1 MKPRADIPTRPE
13 GGYILLALLAASAIL
28 LAGLA
33 LSVPHMAVQSQ
44 RVREEVLIQRGEEY
58 RRAIRL
64 YYLDHQR
71 YPEEIEDLEE
81 TDGVRYLRRRYE
93 DPLGETGEWRLIHMG
108 TDGRFE
114 DSLLYDQADPEDG
127 QQQGLFGAVAGQ
139 LGTQQPASPGSGLL
153 DQGAAAPFHGSAT
166 HPPGVEPAE
175 GTPGEEPRFRDRRES
190 AAPDLTEG
198 ASYDYGF
205 NFSASQAQNPDSDAE
220 ADSEPEDDY
229 PAVAGGAPAVPGG
242 PQTPGAGIGPPGFPA
257 GAGAGWP
264 SAGAGAGTAAGPGG
278 RTPDSRPG
286 SGAVTGAAG
295 LVNRLLTTPRPGGL
309 AGARGQLQAAV
320 QLQVAVFQRGIAGVA
335 STLEEKGVK
344 LYQGRELFSE
354 WEFVF
359 DYRDEIPTEGQLAGT
374 GQRPPGA
381 SSPGQ
386 RGSMAGPRNRR
397 PTTGGAVR

>member
-1 MKPRADIPTRPE
+1 MKPPADLPPRRE

-33 LSVPHMAVQSQ
+33 LSVPHMALQSQ

-114 DSLLYDQADPEDG
+114 DSLLHDQTDPESERG
-127 QQQGLFGAVAGQ
+127 QGLFGAVTGQ
-139 LGTQQPASPGSGLL
+139 AGTQRPEAPGGGVLHQGTVAPPPGS
-153 DQGAAAPFHGSAT
+153 APL
-166 HPPGVEPAE
+166 PPGAEAGEGPPGE
-175 GTPGEEPRFRDRRES
+175 GTRFRDRRES

-198 ASYDYGF
+198 SSYDYGF
-205 NFSASQAQNPDSDAE
+205 SFNASDAE
-220 ADSEPEDDY
+220 NSDAGADAEPEDGY
-229 PAVAGGAPAVPGG
+229 PAAAGGAPGG
-242 PQTPGAGIGPPGFPA
+242 GETPAAGIGRPPFPPGAAAAWPPA
-257 GAGAGWP
+257 GAGAP
-264 SAGAGAGTAAGPGG
+264 AGRGAS
-278 RTPDSRPG
+278 TPDGQPG
-286 SGAVTGAAG
+286 SGAVTGASG

-309 AGARGQLQAAV
+309 AGAGGLAQAAV
-320 QLQVAVFQRGIAGVA
+320 QPQGAVFQRGIAGVA
-335 STLEEKGVK
+335 STLEESGVM

-359 DYRDEIPTEGQLAGT
+359 DYRDEMPADGQPGVG

-381 SSPGQ
+381 RSPGR
-386 RGSMAGPRNRR
+386 RGTASGPRNRR